1 MQDLLKYVEKRDFL
15 SFSAASANEF
25 YIIQQRTY
33 IVCILQCQK
42 NQKQLPSCLR
52 RVETCIALIVVLWCP
67 LCEVRDYA
75 VVVSY
80 RCSA

>member
-42 NQKQLPSCLR
+42 KTKQLPS
-52 RVETCIALIVVLWCP
+52 VETCIVLIVVLWCP